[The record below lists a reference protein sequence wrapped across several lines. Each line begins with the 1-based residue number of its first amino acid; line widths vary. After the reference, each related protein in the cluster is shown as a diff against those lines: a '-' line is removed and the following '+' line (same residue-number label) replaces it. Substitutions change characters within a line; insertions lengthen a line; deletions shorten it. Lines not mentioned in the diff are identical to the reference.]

1 MDLNNG
7 VELLEQSTYFLD
19 SVLQRTDQISQT
31 KVDEEIVESILS
43 LSIKRCV
50 CFLYPGIPR
59 DSSSNINAYDKETLD
74 NLSSAFSDVLSARQ
88 QCLARVAVSPTTMVP
103 GYDPEGPSPSEE
115 DNNVVVELIS
125 LDKRHSKECYVL
137 DVVDPLTQSTQL
149 GIDLYIQ
156 ALDLVRDRM
165 E

>member
-1 MDLNNG
+1 MDG
-7 VELLEQSTYFLD
+7 EPDDIQFY
-19 SVLQRTDQISQT
+19 
-31 KVDEEIVESILS
+31 
-43 LSIKRCV
+43 
-50 CFLYPGIPR
+50 
-59 DSSSNINAYDKETLD
+59 
-74 NLSSAFSDVLSARQ
+74 
-88 QCLARVAVSPTTMVP
+88 

-115 DNNVVVELIS
+115 DNNDVVDPIS
-125 LDKRHSKECYVL
+125 LDNRHSIESYVL